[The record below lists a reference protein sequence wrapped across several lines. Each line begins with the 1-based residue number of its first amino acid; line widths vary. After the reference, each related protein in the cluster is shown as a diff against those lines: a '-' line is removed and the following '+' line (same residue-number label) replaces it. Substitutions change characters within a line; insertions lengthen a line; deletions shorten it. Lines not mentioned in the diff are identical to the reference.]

1 MNPKIA
7 GVIAIVVIIG
17 GGAFY
22 GGMTYAQMSRGGSG
36 GGNFTNLS
44 PEERQA
50 RFAGNGTPTG
60 TRGPGGM
67 GGGFTA
73 GGIISKDETSITIK
87 MQDGS
92 TKIILVG
99 SSAQI
104 MKSAAGTVNDLTV
117 GTQVTI
123 TGSANSDGS
132 LTAESVQIRPAG
144 SVPFGG
150 GTRTSQ

>member
-50 RFAGNGTPTG
+50 RFAGNGNPG
-60 TRGPGGM
+60 TRGSGGT

-73 GGIISKDETSITIK
+73 GEIISKDETSITIK

-92 TKIILVG
+92 TKIVLVS

-144 SVPFGG
+144 FVPFGG